1 MDRARQSATPG
12 GRRRMSPMSDSK
24 FDSIRDLFARSQRD
38 LMRLLTR
45 RVGRDDAPDLLQETF
60 LRVMH
65 RDMTDAIVD
74 PGAYLR
80 RTAVNLAMDFSRRR
94 RLETKFFVSDE
105 SAPET
110 PSQDASAEQALEAD
124 RRAKLLVE
132 AIEALPPKCREV
144 FVMRM
149 HDELPQDEIARRLGI
164 SRNMVDRHLR
174 IAIQRCR
181 KSVS

>member
-1 MDRARQSATPG
+1 
-12 GRRRMSPMSDSK
+12 MSDSK
-24 FDSIRDLFARSQRD
+24 FNSIRELFARSQRD
-38 LMRLLTR
+38 LLRLLAR
-45 RVGRDDAPDLLQETF
+45 RVGHDDAPDLLQETF

-65 RDMTDAIVD
+65 RQMPETVVD

-94 RLETKFFVSDE
+94 RLETKLFVPEDA
-105 SAPET
+105 APET
-110 PSQDASAEQALEAD
+110 PSQDSSVEQSLEAG
-124 RRAKLLVE
+124 RRADLLRR
-132 AIEALPPKCREV
+132 AIASLPPKCREV

-174 IAIQRCR
+174 IAIRRCR
-181 KSVS
+181 QAVS